1 MGSNS
6 TFLDSLCGPVSSF
19 WRDLDDPAKGYDE
32 IDFTLCFQG
41 TIFLSLPCILFVLAF
56 LFQILYYNKTNFRI
70 TINYKNVSKFLLVCL
85 LTALSSAEL
94 LYSVL
99 LLILLPNS
107 IAPFQIY
114 APLIA
119 AVSFLFCLFLIH
131 YHRIRGIYTAG
142 VFHVLWIAL
151 ILYDVM
157 RIRTYSLEIE
167 GKQTSA
173 PSSYYFYL
181 SIGCVNLLFRSILLV
196 ITLLPDTIP
205 DSWFKGIDKP
215 IPEERATFLSQIT
228 WWWMNGLI
236 WRGYRRALDRTDLWS
251 LPRSELT
258 ATCAPA
264 FRNIWENEY
273 QARLKKSA
281 KQLNL
286 NADEDVLLGTIQATE
301 KSPLI
306 QSVPTDTNTQNSHK
320 KNPLF
325 INCVWIMIRA
335 YWLPFLISAVLRLC
349 NDTLLF
355 VSPQLLKL
363 MISFVQNTDEPYWHG
378 IVYALL
384 LISVS
389 IIQSIFF
396 HQHFD
401 VVFRLGMNI
410 RCSLISMIYR
420 KSLRLS
426 AEGKQKCATGEVV
439 NLMSVD
445 SQRFMDLTTFINYL
459 WSAPYQAIL
468 SIIFLYFSIQ
478 YAVFSGLIVMVLLI
492 PINSV
497 LAAINR
503 KIQAKQMELKD
514 KRIKIMTE
522 ILNGIKVIK
531 LYAWESPHTAEILS
545 IREQEMRML
554 KYSAI
559 LSAISNFL
567 FQTAPLV
574 VSLVSFATYVLAGN
588 ELTAEVAF
596 VALSLF
602 SILRIPLG
610 VLPWTISMVV
620 ECSVSVT
627 RLNKFLNLEE
637 LDKNSV
643 NWSPTSVN
651 GQPAISLTNAVYSW
665 QKSGQPILKNLN
677 LKVPQ
682 GSLLSVIGQVGSGK
696 TSFLMAMLGEMERQR
711 GDARLQGS
719 IAFVPQIAW
728 MQNETL
734 KNNILFGAP
743 EDPHRY
749 RDVLR
754 ACALESD
761 IKILPTGDQTEIGEK
776 GINLSGGQ
784 KQRVSL
790 ARAIYQDADVYFLDD
805 TLSAVDA
812 HVGQHIYQEV
822 IGPNGLL
829 KNKTRIF
836 VTHNLNYV
844 SDSDYIVMFDHG
856 AISDEGSYDAIMNSN
871 GHISQLIRQFVT
883 TGKHDESPIEAAAT
897 KLPIGMEE
905 EEREAKTDTN
915 KGEKEGGIIS
925 EETVESGGVQLKV
938 ALAYVR
944 SIGVVISVCILL
956 AYVVSYIANG
966 GTSLW
971 LANWS
976 NQYNTEQ
983 NTTRNSTNRT
993 SVDVAFYLGIY
1004 AGLGFVQ
1011 GSFTIVSSY
1020 LLAIGA
1026 IFASR
1031 YLHRILLLNV
1041 LRCPL
1046 SFFDKT
1052 PIGRILNRFSK
1063 DIYLIDETIPRSIS
1077 SFLNAFFS
1085 IILVIFIVVYA
1096 TPLFLTVII
1105 PMAIFYFVVQRIYV
1119 CTSRQL
1125 KRLESISRS
1134 PIFSHFQESLSG
1146 ASSIRA
1152 YKRQNDFILQNESQ
1166 LDYNNEAYYPSL
1178 CANRWLGLRLE
1189 IVGHFVV
1196 FFAAIFAVVSR
1207 QLSITN
1213 AGLIG
1218 LSISYALS
1226 VTSVLNWLVRMTSE
1240 LETNIVS
1247 VERVKEYAE
1256 LETEASPV
1264 TTKVN
1269 LPADWP
1275 KQGVVQFNSYSVRY
1289 RKDLDPVI
1297 DKLDLEIK
1305 GGQKL
1310 AIVGRTGAG
1319 KSSLTLALFRI
1330 LEADGG
1336 SIVIDG
1342 VNIAD
1347 VGLDDLRSR
1356 VTIIPQDPVLFSG
1369 TLRSNLDP
1377 FGELISSIISF
1388 FNSLLTIRYH
1398 FYKEFDISFQSVN
1411 QITKK
1416 FSFTIIIVGV
1426 GFKPNMLLMFIT
1438 YAGSIYPVKYLILTS
1453 KGHFSL

>member
-6 TFLDSLCGPVSSF
+6 SFLDSFCEPVSTF
-19 WRDLDDPAKGYDE
+19 WRELDDPTKGYDE
-32 IDFTLCFQG
+32 IDFTLCFQD
-41 TIFLSLPCILFVLAF
+41 TVFLSLPCCLFVLAF
-56 LFQILYYNKTNFRI
+56 LFQILYYRKTSFRI
-70 TINYKNVSKFLLVCL
+70 GLNYRNVSKFVLVCL
-85 LTALSSAEL
+85 LAAVSFAEL
-94 LYSVL
+94 VYSIVL
-99 LLILLPNS
+99 LVLQPNS
-107 IAPFQIY
+107 VAPFQISS
-114 APLIA
+114 PVIA
-119 AVSFLFCLFLIH
+119 SVSFLFCLSLIY

-142 VFHVLWIAL
+142 VFHALWITL
-151 ILYDVM
+151 LVYDVI
-157 RIRTYSLEIE
+157 RIRTYSLEVEE
-167 GKQTSA
+167 GAKTAGSI
-173 PSSYYFYL
+173 SDYFYL
-181 SIGCVNLLFRSILLV
+181 SIACVNLVVRSILLV
-196 ITLLPDTIP
+196 LTMFPDSIP
-205 DSWFKGIDKP
+205 ESWFKGIDRP

-251 LPRSELT
+251 LPRTEMT
-258 ATCAPA
+258 ATCASA
-264 FRNIWENEY
+264 FRNIWEREY
-273 QARLKKSA
+273 QSRLKKLA
-281 KQLNL
+281 NTP
-286 NADEDVLLGTIQATE
+286 NASGDEDVLLRTMKVTE

-306 QSVPTDTNTQNSHK
+306 QSVPAATPPPQQNTTD
-320 KNPLF
+320 KNPLH
-325 INCVWIMIRA
+325 INCVWIMVRA

-355 VSPQLLKL
+355 VSPQILKL
-363 MISFVQNTDEPYWHG
+363 MISFVQNTSEPYWHG

-384 LISVS
+384 LILVS

-426 AEGKQKCATGEVV
+426 AEGKQKCATGEVI

-445 SQRFMDLTTFINYL
+445 SQRFMDLTTYINYL
-459 WSAPYQAIL
+459 WSAPYQAVL

-478 YAVFSGLIVMVLLI
+478 YAVFSGLVVMLMLI
-492 PINSV
+492 PINSI

-503 KIQAKQMELKD
+503 GIQAKQMELKD
-514 KRIKIMTE
+514 RRIKIMTE

-531 LYAWESPHTAEILS
+531 LYSWESPHAAEILY

-567 FQTAPLV
+567 FQTAPLL
-574 VSLVSFATYVLAGN
+574 VSLASFATFVLTGN
-588 ELTAEVAF
+588 ELTAEIAF

-627 RLNKFLNLEE
+627 RLNRFLNLEE
-637 LDKNSV
+637 LDKNSI
-643 NWSPTSVN
+643 NWSRTDVF
-651 GQPAISLTNAVYSW
+651 GQPTISLRNATYSW

-677 LKVPQ
+677 LKVTH

-696 TSFLMAMLGEMERQR
+696 TSFLMAMLGEMEKLN

-719 IAFVPQIAW
+719 VAFVPQIPW

-749 RDVLR
+749 QDVLR

-790 ARAIYQDADVYFLDD
+790 ARAIYQNSDVYFLDD

-844 SDSDYIVMFDHG
+844 GDSDHIVMFENG
-856 AISDEGSYDAIMNSN
+856 AITDEGSYDAIMQSN
-871 GHISQLIRQFVT
+871 GSISQLIRHFVT
-883 TGKHDESPIEAAAT
+883 VGKHDEAHIQAAT
-897 KLPIGMEE
+897 KLATGTEE
-905 EEREAKTDTN
+905 EAKADKTEG
-915 KGEKEGGIIS
+915 KREGGIIL
-925 EETVESGGVQLKV
+925 EEKVESGGVQLKV
-938 ALAYVR
+938 VFAYLR
-944 SIGVVISVCILL
+944 SIGVSISVCILI
-956 AYVVSYIANG
+956 AYVISYVANG

-976 NQYNTEQ
+976 NQYNAAQ
-983 NTTRNSTNRT
+983 NNTRNQTNGT
-993 SVDVAFYLGIY
+993 SVDVAYYLGIY

-1011 GSFTIVSSY
+1011 GLFTIVSSY

-1031 YLHRILLLNV
+1031 YLHKVLLLNV

-1046 SFFDKT
+1046 SFFDRT
-1052 PIGRILNRFSK
+1052 PIGRIINRFSK
-1063 DIYLIDETIPRSIS
+1063 DIYLIDETIPRSFG
-1077 SFLNAFFS
+1077 SFLNALFGIVLVFS
-1085 IILVIFIVVYA
+1085 IICYA

-1105 PMAIFYFVVQRIYV
+1105 PMGIFYFVVQRIYV
-1119 CTSRQL
+1119 ATSRQL

-1152 YKRQNDFILQNESQ
+1152 YKRQNDFILQNEAQ

-1196 FFAAIFAVVSR
+1196 FFAAMFAVISR
-1207 QLSITN
+1207 ELSITN

-1218 LSISYALS
+1218 LSISYALN
-1226 VTSVLNWLVRMTSE
+1226 VTMSLNWLVRMSSE
-1240 LETNIVS
+1240 LETNIVA

-1264 TTKVN
+1264 TDKIN

-1275 KQGVVQFNSYSVRY
+1275 KHGVVQFNNYSVRY
-1289 RKDLDPVI
+1289 REDLDLVI
-1297 DKLDLEIK
+1297 EKLDLKIF

-1319 KSSLTLALFRI
+1319 KSSMTLALFRI
-1330 LEADGG
+1330 LEAAGG

-1356 VTIIPQDPVLFSG
+1356 LTIIPQDPVLFSG

-1377 FGELISSIISF
+1377 FGELTS
-1388 FNSLLTIRYH
+1388 NLN
-1398 FYKEFDISFQSVN
+1398 SFQ
-1411 QITKK
+1411 
-1416 FSFTIIIVGV
+1416 
-1426 GFKPNMLLMFIT
+1426 LE
-1438 YAGSIYPVKYLILTS
+1438 SIMYYDR
-1453 KGHFSL
+1453 G